1 MSQKIITNFVTRTN
15 FDSVLTSFIQFV
27 SFFDVLILSITSTD
41 MTTGNALHYT
51 SSLLEVGKMNKVI
64 HLL

>member
-27 SFFDVLILSITSTD
+27 SFFDVLILSI
-41 MTTGNALHYT
+41 ARRT